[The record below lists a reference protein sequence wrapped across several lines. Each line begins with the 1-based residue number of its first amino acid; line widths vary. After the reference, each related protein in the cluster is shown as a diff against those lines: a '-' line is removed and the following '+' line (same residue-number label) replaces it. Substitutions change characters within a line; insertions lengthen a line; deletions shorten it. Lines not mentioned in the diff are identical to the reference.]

1 MEKIKLSERI
11 SKVSPSLTLAIT
23 AKAKAMIEAGED
35 VVPFGAGEPDFPT
48 PRHIAE
54 AAKRA
59 LDEGL
64 TKYTPSAGLPQLRR
78 EICRKLKEENNL
90 EYDPS
95 QIIVSNGA
103 KQSVFNACFA
113 LLNDGDE
120 AIIPAPY
127 WLTYPETVKLC
138 GGVPVILPARSENG
152 FKITAEELESAITPK
167 TKLLIFNSP
176 CNPTGAVYSEKEI
189 REIAAVCV
197 RRGVFVLS
205 DEIYEKLVYGGVKHF
220 SIASVSEEMKN
231 LTVTVNGVSK
241 TYAMTG
247 FRIGYLAAPKEIAAA
262 IDSFQSH
269 ATSNACTISQYA
281 AIEALSSPGEEV
293 QKNGGYFR
301 AAAQRAFKGGGKN
314 QGRAVRPTGRRVLR
328 HAEYRRGVRKIGKR
342 KNDPRF
348 RRFLRRASGRKK
360 GGGDPREGFRRG
372 RIYPPFVHV
381 VRRKN
386 RKGHGAHRRIFRKRA
401 TRLIVLL
408 EA

>member
-59 LDEGL
+59 LDEGH

-247 FRIGYLAAPKEIAAA
+247 FRIGYLA
-262 IDSFQSH
+262 D
-269 ATSNACTISQYA
+269 
-281 AIEALSSPGEEV
+281 
-293 QKNGGYFR
+293 
-301 AAAQRAFKGGGKN
+301 
-314 QGRAVRPTGRRVLR
+314 
-328 HAEYRRGVRKIGKR
+328 
-342 KNDPRF
+342 
-348 RRFLRRASGRKK
+348 KK
-360 GGGDPREGFRRG
+360 
-372 RIYPPFVHV
+372 
-381 VRRKN
+381 
-386 RKGHGAHRRIFRKRA
+386 
-401 TRLIVLL
+401 
-408 EA
+408 

>member
-1 MEKIKLSERI
+1 MEKTRLSERI
-11 SKVSPSLTLAIT
+11 SKVSSSLTLAIT
-23 AKAKAMIEAGED
+23 AKAKAMIAAGED

-48 PRHIAE
+48 PAHIVA

-59 LDEGL
+59 LDEGH
-64 TKYTPSAGLPQLRR
+64 TKYTPSAGLPQLKKA
-78 EICRKLKEENNL
+78 ICRKFEEENGIKY
-90 EYDPS
+90 EPS

-113 LLNDGDE
+113 LLSEGDE

-176 CNPTGAVYSEKEI
+176 CNPTGAVYSEREI

-205 DEIYEKLVYGGVKHF
+205 DEIYEKLVYGGAKHF

-247 FRIGYLAAPKEIAAA
+247 FRIGYLAAPQDIAAA

-269 ATSNACTISQYA
+269 ATSNACTVSQYA

-293 QKNGGYFR
+293 REMADIFARRRNALLR
-301 AAAQRAFKGGGKN
+301 AAEKIEGAKC
-314 QGRAVRPTGRRVLR
+314 VRPDGAFYAMLNIGAAFGKTVNG
-328 HAEYRRGVRKIGKR
+328 KIIR
-342 KNDPRF
+342 DSADF
-348 RRFLRRASGRKK
+348 CA
-360 GGGDPREGFRRG
+360 
-372 RIYPPFVHV
+372 
-381 VRRKN
+381 
-386 RKGHGAHRRIFRKRA
+386 A
-401 TRLIVLL
+401 LL
-408 EA
+408 EEKKVAAIPGKCFGADEYIRLSYTLPEEKIEKGMARIGEFFKSALRG

>member
-1 MEKIKLSERI
+1 M
-11 SKVSPSLTLAIT
+11 
-23 AKAKAMIEAGED
+23 
-35 VVPFGAGEPDFPT
+35 
-48 PRHIAE
+48 
-54 AAKRA
+54 
-59 LDEGL
+59 
-64 TKYTPSAGLPQLRR
+64 RR

-293 QKNGGYFR
+293 QKMADIFARRRNALLK
-301 AAAQRAFKGGGKN
+301 AAEKIKGAQC
-314 QGRAVRPTGRRVLR
+314 VRPDGAFYAMLNIGGAFGRSVN
-328 HAEYRRGVRKIGKR
+328 GKMIR
-342 KNDPRF
+342 DSADF
-348 RRFLRRASGRKK
+348 CA
-360 GGGDPREGFRRG
+360 
-372 RIYPPFVHV
+372 
-381 VRRKN
+381 
-386 RKGHGAHRRIFRKRA
+386 A
-401 TRLIVLL
+401 LL
-408 EA
+408 EEKKVAAIPGKGFGADEYIRLSYTLSEEKIEKGMARIGEFFESALRG

>member
-11 SKVSPSLTLAIT
+11 LKVSPSLTLAIT

-59 LDEGL
+59 LDEGH

-90 EYDPS
+90 EYDTS

-293 QKNGGYFR
+293 QKMADIFARRRNALLK
-301 AAAQRAFKGGGKN
+301 AAEKIKGAQC
-314 QGRAVRPTGRRVLR
+314 VRPDGAFYAMLNIGGAFGRSVN
-328 HAEYRRGVRKIGKR
+328 GKMIR
-342 KNDPRF
+342 DSADF
-348 RRFLRRASGRKK
+348 CA
-360 GGGDPREGFRRG
+360 
-372 RIYPPFVHV
+372 
-381 VRRKN
+381 
-386 RKGHGAHRRIFRKRA
+386 A
-401 TRLIVLL
+401 LL
-408 EA
+408 EEKKVAAIPGKGFGADEYIRLSYTLSEEKIEKGMARIGEFFESALRG